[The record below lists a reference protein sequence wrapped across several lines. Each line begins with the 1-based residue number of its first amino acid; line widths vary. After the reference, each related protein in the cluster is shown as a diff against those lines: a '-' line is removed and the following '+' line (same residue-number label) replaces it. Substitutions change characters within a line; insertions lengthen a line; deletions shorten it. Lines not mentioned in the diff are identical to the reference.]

1 MDPSSSSSDATLIP
15 GMDPWSSSSD
25 VAEIPGMNPRSSSS
39 DALPIAG
46 TYFFLFHDGDKPPL
60 EFVCLFL
67 YILYFLSHYINN
79 PPSEFVCLF
88 LYILYFPH
96 TMATTLPGICLS
108 RFFAFFTFLSQRQ
121 KN

>member
-1 MDPSSSSSDATLIP
+1 M
-15 GMDPWSSSSD
+15 
-25 VAEIPGMNPRSSSS
+25 RSSPNRGG
-39 DALPIAG
+39 LN
-46 TYFFLFHDGDKPPL
+46 GDKPPL

-67 YILYFLSHYINN
+67 YILYFLSHYIDN

-121 KN
+121 KNQKLLASLKNIKIIIMLIEHT